1 MSTSNVVK
9 TPFDFVKDI
18 LHEKISFMSFS
29 QFHSFH
35 ITCHMK
41 IQVTLLLNKI
51 QATFTNTILNATFWI
66 YDSIVTIRIWHH
78 PNFLVFRRY
87 PLF

>member
-18 LHEKISFMSFS
+18 LHDKISFMSFS

-35 ITCHMK
+35 ITCYMK
-41 IQVTLLLNKI
+41 NQVTILLNKI
-51 QATFTNTILNATFWI
+51 QATFYQYNLECKLL
-66 YDSIVTIRIWHH
+66 D
-78 PNFLVFRRY
+78 L
-87 PLF
+87 